1 MKSLPQWFLIL
12 SLFLPRIALVIAYF
26 QHNLAFFVLPG
37 WIPLALAVVLP
48 RVLVLIL
55 VFEDR
60 GFGGWLLA
68 HAIAIGFTYLCAGSS
83 SKRTR

>member
-1 MKSLPQWFLIL
+1 MKNLPQWFLIL
-12 SLFLPRIALVIAYF
+12 SLFLPRIALVIAWF
-26 QHNLAFFVLPG
+26 QHDLARFALPG

-68 HAIAIGFTYLCAGSS
+68 HAIAICLTYLCAGSTR
-83 SKRTR
+83 KR